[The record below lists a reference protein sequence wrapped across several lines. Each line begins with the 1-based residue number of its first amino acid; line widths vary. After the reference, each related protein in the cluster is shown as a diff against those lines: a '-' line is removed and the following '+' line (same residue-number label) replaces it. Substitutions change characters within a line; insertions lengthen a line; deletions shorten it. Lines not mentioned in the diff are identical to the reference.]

1 MEKVFFVY
9 VTAAS
14 KTEAK
19 KIGNTLV
26 HEKLAACI
34 NIFSNITSIYRW
46 QGKIKEDGE
55 VVFVAKTMESK
66 VNAII
71 DRVKE
76 MHSYDC
82 PCIVAWPLANGNR
95 DFLKW
100 IGEETS

>member
-14 KTEAK
+14 MAEAK
-19 KIGNTLV
+19 KIGTALV
-26 HEKLAACI
+26 QEKLAACI
-34 NIFSNITSIYRW
+34 NIFANMTSIYRW
-46 QGKIKEDGE
+46 QGKIKEDAE
-55 VVFVAKTMESK
+55 VVFVAKTRESK
-66 VNAII
+66 VNAAI

-82 PCIVAWPLANGNR
+82 PCIVAWPLATGNE